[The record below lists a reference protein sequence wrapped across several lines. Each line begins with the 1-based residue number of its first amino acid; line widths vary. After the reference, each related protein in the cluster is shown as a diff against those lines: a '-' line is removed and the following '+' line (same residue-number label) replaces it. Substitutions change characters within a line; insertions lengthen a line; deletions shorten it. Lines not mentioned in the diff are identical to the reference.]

1 LLERGDFV
9 TSGPEF
15 PTDPTSFH
23 VQRAETGD
31 PVSLEWVVRRFS
43 PVLLAQA
50 RFRLGARLRTLT
62 DPEDL
67 VSEVWA
73 IALRRLVELGMR
85 DGRKTPVL
93 LRFLTTT
100 LLNRVNDLVKS
111 EIKRPRGQHRPA
123 PGDSGASDALAA
135 IPAESHSIIS
145 SILSRERDDA
155 LAAAIAGLDPL
166 DQKVVFLRGIEQNSG
181 ATVAQLLATTEKAV
195 SMRYRRALERLKL
208 LLPDSIFSELDEA

>member
-1 LLERGDFV
+1 V
-9 TSGPEF
+9 TSGSGF
-15 PTDPTSFH
+15 PTDATSFH

-31 PVSLEWVVRRFS
+31 RVSLEWVVRRFS

-73 IALRRLVELGMR
+73 ITLRRLAELGAR

-100 LLNRVNDLVKS
+100 LLNRVNDLVKT
-111 EIKRPRGQHRPA
+111 EIKGPRGRHRA
-123 PGDSGASDALAA
+123 ARGASGASDDLDA
-135 IPAESHSIIS
+135 IAAESKCIIS

-155 LAAAIAGLDPL
+155 LSAAIAGLDPL
-166 DQKVVFLRGIEQNSG
+166 DQSVVFLRGIEQNSG
-181 ATVAQLLATTEKAV
+181 ATVARLLETTEKAV
-195 SMRYRRALERLKL
+195 SMRYRRALERLRL

>member
-1 LLERGDFV
+1 VSR
-9 TSGPEF
+9 SSEF
-15 PTDPTSFH
+15 PADPTSFH

-50 RFRLGARLRTLT
+50 KFRLGARLRTLI

-73 IALRRLVELGMR
+73 IALRRLAELGTR

-100 LLNRVNDLVKS
+100 LLNRVNDLVKT
-111 EIKRPRGQHRPA
+111 EIKGPRGRHRPA
-123 PGDSGASDALAA
+123 PGDAVVSDALAA
-135 IPAESHSIIS
+135 IPAESKSIIS

-155 LAAAIAGLDPL
+155 LTTAIDGLDPL
-166 DQKVVFLRGIEQNSG
+166 DKQVVFLRGIEQNSG
-181 ATVAQLLATTEKAV
+181 ATVARLLDTTEKAV
-195 SMRYRRALERLKL
+195 SMRYRRALGRLRV
-208 LLPDSIFSELDEA
+208 LLPDSIFSELDHA